1 MNYEVFC
8 FELDDENGLF
18 ISQKEYFSTFEEAL
32 QFEKSAQT
40 IYYSISITPMN
51 AEAEELMTR

>member
-18 ISQKEYFSTFEEAL
+18 VSQKEYFSTFEEAI
-32 QFEKSAQT
+32 QFEKYAQN
-40 IYYSISITPMN
+40 IYHSISITPMN
-51 AEAEELMTR
+51 EKAEELMTR